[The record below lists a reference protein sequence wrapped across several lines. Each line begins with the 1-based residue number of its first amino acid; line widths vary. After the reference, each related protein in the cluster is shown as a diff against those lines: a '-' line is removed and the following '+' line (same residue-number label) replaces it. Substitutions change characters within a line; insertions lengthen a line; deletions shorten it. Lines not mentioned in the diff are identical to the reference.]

1 MISYNSNNQVE
12 NSKYNTSSINFET
25 SKLNYS
31 KSRFNYYMINPKKKI
46 FPVKK
51 KDFKAKLLKKRTNI
65 LIRILE
71 EEKEK
76 EKNINLNQNN
86 KYDKYKPKLS
96 LKELHK
102 IISNRFYN
110 EYKKHYINMKSIS
123 SNPGSEKP
131 TVYGY
136 YQINNL
142 IENKKSE
149 IKINYDEF
157 LLDIY
162 HEYLTMFTNI
172 SQSHILL
179 RFLITFLHRNNIYN
193 NYINIK
199 ERFQYKIHDFIN
211 CINIMININDIT
223 LMQNYQNS
231 SLFEIINKAKKI
243 NNDLSNNKN
252 ISETDNYNAIEEFL
266 KENNIFEC
274 NNMTD
279 LSKDLNEYNKYL
291 PILLDVPLIYH
302 RSIFPNYSVFG
313 YEINSLLKHYIN
325 KRLRE
330 VKINIIKKELI
341 SDNAQLNSKK
351 RIKYKYDTINYV
363 RFFNDSL
370 IKSQKKS
377 SFKKE
382 SKDETLNN
390 NNKSLLVENK
400 KNKENVMSSESSRII
415 DIKNLIKDL
424 YKAQRKN
431 KNKNN
436 ISINKDKDKGNKLN
450 KNNNKNIVEKNL
462 ENKNKLIQKN
472 SSFKMMNF
480 TRNSNSKI
488 VLQKGKY
495 KKENNSTNKN
505 TNSIY
510 KKNSIEEKNKTMIS
524 QRSNYNYN
532 NYNNSFHKN
541 YSSRLITQYN
551 NNKKYIHKYKN
562 KNIFNSLSETKNS
575 SKDLSKYIKGKNIY
589 TNSLISTL
597 ASNEN
602 TTNFLHKNKSQKLKI
617 YKFKDSKKFL
627 VQNKNKKFI
636 LGKILLK
643 NISNFNMDLFMKYY
657 CEQTKK
663 KFKYNPIKTYDINIE
678 KSVWEKGMY
687 SQNATKL
694 NYKYDTLMIKIN
706 NFRNKKLQSQ
716 NILDRNINAINIS
729 KLNGIYDDV

>member
-1 MISYNSNNQVE
+1 M
-12 NSKYNTSSINFET
+12 
-25 SKLNYS
+25 
-31 KSRFNYYMINPKKKI
+31 R
-46 FPVKK
+46 
-51 KDFKAKLLKKRTNI
+51 
-65 LIRILE
+65 
-71 EEKEK
+71 
-76 EKNINLNQNN
+76 
-86 KYDKYKPKLS
+86 
-96 LKELHK
+96 
-102 IISNRFYN
+102 
-110 EYKKHYINMKSIS
+110 
-123 SNPGSEKP
+123 
-131 TVYGY
+131 
-136 YQINNL
+136 
-142 IENKKSE
+142 
-149 IKINYDEF
+149 IKIN
-157 LLDIY
+157 
-162 HEYLTMFTNI
+162 
-172 SQSHILL
+172 
-179 RFLITFLHRNNIYN
+179 
-193 NYINIK
+193 
-199 ERFQYKIHDFIN
+199 
-211 CINIMININDIT
+211 
-223 LMQNYQNS
+223 
-231 SLFEIINKAKKI
+231 LFK
-243 NNDLSNNKN
+243 
-252 ISETDNYNAIEEFL
+252 
-266 KENNIFEC
+266 
-274 NNMTD
+274 
-279 LSKDLNEYNKYL
+279 
-291 PILLDVPLIYH
+291 
-302 RSIFPNYSVFG
+302 
-313 YEINSLLKHYIN
+313 
-325 KRLRE
+325 
-330 VKINIIKKELI
+330 
-341 SDNAQLNSKK
+341 
-351 RIKYKYDTINYV
+351 
-363 RFFNDSL
+363 
-370 IKSQKKS
+370 
-377 SFKKE
+377 
-382 SKDETLNN
+382 
-390 NNKSLLVENK
+390 
-400 KNKENVMSSESSRII
+400 
-415 DIKNLIKDL
+415 
-424 YKAQRKN
+424 
-431 KNKNN
+431 
-436 ISINKDKDKGNKLN
+436 
-450 KNNNKNIVEKNL
+450 
-462 ENKNKLIQKN
+462 KN

-532 NYNNSFHKN
+532 NNNNTFHKY

-636 LGKILLK
+636 LGKIFLK
-643 NISNFNMDLFMKYY
+643 NISNFNMDSFMKYY